1 MSKKLKSFH
10 KLFFIIFFSFL
21 FSSIVESGNTPDLPD
36 RIAPEL
42 EKIEALPR
50 RTKPAE
56 LNIEVTKIKSEP
68 LEEVYID
75 RKNKNIYVDF
85 SKKREQTLRGVKD
98 AEELEKK
105 YDLIVSESVQGNSEV
120 NGRGKSRNKS
130 NSQVMSYEVVE
141 YQGKKVLK
149 IPYENEPEKFYI
161 SVQEN
166 GNEKLV
172 KVYGVDTK
180 NARNLEKQV
189 IERKEATVMYL
200 NGYHGGWVTL
210 NSNGSINGNGVELTK
225 ENFTSGNITGFNY
238 GCTSIK
244 HNHNILVGIE
254 NNTPVQIPES
264 LGVNYSDRYISIGE
278 MQIFMRISCNGD
290 YIQFYISKLPT
301 NKKTYKLKILYTNT
315 TGQIKEHTLNLTEG
329 YLEQLMTITNSL
341 SDIIIQDVENITQDI
356 YTFGNLSLEQTS
368 QTVLYDQAFPV
379 IGLGPELPI
388 NAEGWRAETY
398 NPNEKRTISIIDSFK
413 DGNNNILNANLYFT
427 DINPNG
433 GTLLERSTQVGKK
446 EITAMG
452 SHKLNTKEK
461 IGGNLVAELNLDEL
475 KTILS
480 NFRSVNSTEL
490 ILSSSKPV
498 GEQLTFAGG
507 QYTYSYTWG
516 KYLYY
521 YLANQ
526 PKVFKKSVK
535 YPNVKIVKPQITEN
549 SQLEINKTLNTNNY
563 IVFNANGINPE
574 VGVVC
579 PIPGTR
585 SLKSLHF
592 NGTYTL
598 NNGNKIDIDATG
610 NSVINTINIFNGLNT
625 LNLEIRYEGRY
636 PKIKILNKPMAGIY
650 KLNIKHYEPSGLER
664 LNYNL
669 DIVIKEN
676 FTKERLATIT
686 YLKGYD
692 RLMLDK
698 QGFEKINF
706 DTLGNPNVNTST
718 NEYIKVDT
726 DGEFISGLIG
736 NSIVK
741 IKNKNGELIREV
753 SGIEKEIDLGEV
765 KLFFSN
771 QGLFSLQMKTVENQ
785 KIFEY
790 IIEHYNNNELK
801 LKDKL
806 NIKSIQENVIDR
818 EATLNY
824 KEGYDHYFVKKV
836 DIDSQGQI
844 TPGIPVELIRD
855 NFPSGFIT
863 GLNTSP
869 ANDYEIKVKIIR
881 LNLDGTDYIPR
892 EEKVGGI
899 EESLIMNDF
908 DLTLGK
914 NGMSVIVKNL
924 NNSNSYK
931 YRIEQ
936 YIKVGGIRVLK
947 NKDILNIRSKNIN
960 KEFEVTWNMKDI
972 IIIPDPNGDPNK
984 TKIEYPDNWVK
995 ITQLVDDK
1003 KKFPIIGINQVL
1015 GEMQNIWSLETQTPL
1030 NPINHKPFV
1039 SLDITSANGSNIKV
1053 PINIRETPFQKAEKF
1068 LVYDRGDMTN
1078 RNTAVGAY
1086 TPLKSLNISP
1096 LNNEVQVDFE
1106 MIFENIPTSQME
1118 SILKYAKER
1127 FEQGKT
1133 KVEIPYLDSKNFY
1146 KILAIRGLQE
1156 STELNQIKY
1165 RVNNSNILTY
1175 GIIDFPKIYVIKDE
1189 NMIESNT
1196 AILSF
1201 KNPIPKSNRD
1211 ISGTFDIK
1219 NGTIEP
1225 NNLPEYSHPSSL
1237 IVEGLTSSWHGVTNI
1252 PEYHKIKIYSGTDI
1266 GEGITPEAEFMTTE
1280 NGEIKGVH
1288 TVKIKNNKYV
1298 FMKGKNT
1305 SLAAGVLEWDFT
1317 RTLEDIITLVHYNNV
1332 GRIIAKD
1339 IYKINIEEFLP
1350 KKYLDV
1356 TNSTL
1361 INKIDINKTLKV
1373 TVDARQDFIEL
1384 GSLKLENY
1392 QKDITKTVEDTKG
1405 IKIEALSNEITLLST
1420 SGNTLLKGNLKFDNE
1435 NKEILNPNES
1445 ANLRFVLSQESI
1457 DNIENL
1463 VGKTFS
1469 LMTPLELIKIS
1480 GGKKNEVLLNNLII
1494 TLSNAQSGNLS
1505 SMTYISTVTNLKVKD
1520 IDSVIATNK
1529 TKFDLDGQMTLRQ
1542 INSGQGNSVPAIA
1555 IGNYTVWRFGV
1566 DGIAKRNRSNS
1577 KTNRTEL
1584 KVQYEIVGSNPVKK
1598 IEVFPELTESKTV
1611 ATQDDSNYNKPIKL
1625 YTEKSNDKIL
1635 TAVSYAEYRDTMN
1648 ERITTGLTLNIP
1660 IEQLREIK
1668 NELKNI
1674 KGDIIEIKPIGE
1686 NAKIAYIHGRDAGG
1700 SGVSSNGN
1708 TLSLPTDTNIS
1719 KKYTEENLPSIF
1731 VDKEKLNKN
1740 LEINLL
1746 PTYPL
1751 KDEEEKIIFKSTESP
1766 FYSAGKVI
1774 INPTNDNRVMEG
1786 LNYQHKIKL
1795 TLPGGEIKEYT
1806 TLLDGAITIKEIIE
1820 KNAKSITLNIDY
1832 KSGNEVHVWV
1842 TNRNG
1847 IQYYDLVLQHI
1858 DPSGDIRRT
1867 INLRINSGLEGS
1879 TSIKQGEM
1887 DLTISSRYNP
1897 IDGQLNSEPIL
1908 ITKDGIKYQT
1918 EVLDLKLLN
1927 GDYPIEL
1934 KDGQKSYIK
1943 GKEILESDYIT
1954 IVLEKGTTIKAK
1966 KEKNGDLKIKPIYWN
1981 YNTQDEFILEYKI
1994 GDKITNQYKFNVK
2007 CPEFFIASSGALD
2020 FGKLYKLGDS
2030 KDKTVTTNIE
2040 LEYQNASINP
2050 KYSLDISQGELN
2062 IGTDIFKNYL
2072 YLDDNKTLLVKNL
2085 FLGEESGKGNTK
2097 RTLPLTG
2104 TIHGPSILKTSE
2116 GKYEKTIQ
2124 ILIHLK

>member
-10 KLFFIIFFSFL
+10 KLFFIIIFSII
-21 FSSIVESGNTPDLPD
+21 FSGVIGSGSSPDLPEK
-36 RIAPEL
+36 IAPEL
-42 EKIEALPR
+42 EQIEALPR

-56 LNIEVTKIKSEP
+56 LDIEVTKIKSEP
-68 LEEVYID
+68 LEDVYID

-105 YDLIVSESVQGNSEV
+105 YNLVVSETVQGTNEV
-120 NGRGKSRNKS
+120 NGRKKSSRNTS
-130 NSQVMSYEVVE
+130 SVMDYEVVE

-161 SVQEN
+161 SIQESGN
-166 GNEKLV
+166 GKVV
-172 KVYGVDTK
+172 KVYGVDAK
-180 NARNLEKQV
+180 SARSVEKQV
-189 IERKEATVMYL
+189 TERKEVTVFYK
-200 NGYHGGWVTL
+200 NGYNTGWVGL
-210 NSNGSINGNGVELTK
+210 NRNGIVGPNMELIK
-225 ENFTSGNITGFNY
+225 ENFISGNIMGFDY
-238 GCTSIK
+238 GCTPNK
-244 HNHNILVGIE
+244 HNHNIKISIE
-254 NNTPVQIPES
+254 NEPNYSITNHTP
-264 LGVNYSDRYISIGE
+264 GDRYSDRTISIGV
-278 MQIFMRISCNGD
+278 MKIFLRIFCDGSNIDFQIT
-290 YIQFYISKLPT
+290 QLPT
-301 NKKTYKLKILYTNT
+301 IKKTYKIKIIHTNI
-315 TGQIKEHTLNLTEG
+315 GGEIKEHTLNLTEG
-329 YLEQLMTITNSL
+329 YLENLMTIRNSL
-341 SDIIIQDVENITQDI
+341 RDIVIQDTENIVQDI
-356 YTFGNLSLEQTS
+356 YSFGNVSLEQTNPE
-368 QTVLYDQAFPV
+368 VLYDQAFPI
-379 IGLGPELPI
+379 IGLGPELEI
-388 NAEGWRAETY
+388 NRDGWRAETS
-398 NPNEKRTISIIDSFK
+398 NTNEKRTIPITDTFKNVDSM
-413 DGNNNILNANLYFT
+413 LEANLYFLN
-427 DINPNG
+427 INSNG
-433 GTLLERSTQVGKK
+433 GQLLERSTQEINK
-446 EITAMG
+446 EITAIG
-452 SHKLNTKEK
+452 SYKPNTRER
-461 IGGNLVAELNLDEL
+461 IGGELVVKINLNEL
-475 KTILS
+475 KSILN
-480 NFRSVNSTEL
+480 NFRNNSSSE
-490 ILSSSKPV
+490 IVLSSSKPI

-507 QYTYSYTWG
+507 QYKYSYKDG

-521 YLANQ
+521 YLVDDV
-526 PKVFKKSVK
+526 KKYKKSIK
-535 YPNVKIVKPQITEN
+535 YPDIKIVKPQISDT
-549 SQLEINKTLNTNNY
+549 SKLEINKTFNTNNY
-563 IVFNANGINPE
+563 IIFKANGINTE
-574 VGVVC
+574 AGVTC
-579 PIPGTR
+579 PIPGER

-598 NNGNKIDIDATG
+598 NEGNKIDIDATG

-625 LNLEIRYEGRY
+625 LNLEIKYEGRY
-636 PKIKILNKPMAGIY
+636 PKIKILNKPMAGTY
-650 KLNIKHYEPSGLER
+650 KLNIKHYESSGLKR
-664 LNYNL
+664 LDYNL
-669 DIVIKEN
+669 DIVIKED
-676 FTKERLATIT
+676 FAKERSVTVT

-706 DTLGNPNVNTST
+706 DILGKPNVNTST

-726 DGEFISGLIG
+726 NGEFISGLIG
-736 NSIVK
+736 DSIIK
-741 IKNKNGELIREV
+741 IKNINGELIKEV
-753 SGIEKEIDLGEV
+753 SGTEKEIDLGEL
-765 KLFFSN
+765 KLFFSS
-771 QGLFSLQMKTVENQ
+771 QGFFSLQMKTVENQ

-790 IIEHYNNNELK
+790 IIEHYSKNELK
-801 LKDKL
+801 LRDKL
-806 NIKSIQENVIDR
+806 NIKAIQEKVNDR
-818 EATLNY
+818 EVTLSY
-824 KEGYDHYFVKKV
+824 IDGYDHYFVRKV

-869 ANDYEIKVKIIR
+869 SNDYDIKIKIIR
-881 LNLDGTDYIPR
+881 LNLDGTDYTPK
-892 EEKVGGI
+892 EEKIGGV
-899 EESLIMNDF
+899 EEILIMNDF
-908 DLTLGK
+908 DLIVGK
-914 NGMSVIVKNL
+914 NGMSIIVKNL

-931 YRIEQ
+931 YRVEQ
-936 YIKVGGIRVLK
+936 YIEVGGIRVLK
-947 NKDILNIRSKNIN
+947 NKDILNIKNKNITR
-960 KEFEVTWNMKDI
+960 EFEVKYNIKDI
-972 IIIPDPNGDPNK
+972 IIIPSLDGDPNK

-995 ITQLVDDK
+995 IIQLTDDK
-1003 KKFPIIGINQVL
+1003 NKFPVIGINQVL
-1015 GEMQNIWSLETQTPL
+1015 GDTQNNSWSLETQTPL
-1030 NPINHKPFV
+1030 NPINHKPYV
-1039 SLDITSANGSNIKV
+1039 SLDLTSSNSSNIKV

-1086 TPLKSLNISP
+1086 TPLKSFNISP
-1096 LNNEVQVDFE
+1096 LNNEVQIDFE

-1118 SILKYAKER
+1118 IILKYAKEK
-1127 FEQGKT
+1127 FEQGQN
-1133 KVEIPYLDSKNFY
+1133 KVEIPYSKSINNH

-1156 STELNQIKY
+1156 SVGSNQTKY
-1165 RVNNSNILTY
+1165 KINSNNILSY
-1175 GIIDFPKIYVIKDE
+1175 GVVDFPKIYVVKDGD
-1189 NMIESNT
+1189 MIDSNV
-1196 AILSF
+1196 ALLNFI
-1201 KNPIPKSNRD
+1201 NPVPKSNKD

-1219 NGTIEP
+1219 NGIIEP
-1225 NNLPEYSHPSSL
+1225 NNLPEYNHPSSL
-1237 IVEGLTSSWHGVTNI
+1237 TVSGLTSSWHGVTNV

-1266 GEGITPEAEFMTTE
+1266 GIGITPKAEFMTTE
-1280 NGEIKGVH
+1280 SGEIKGVH
-1288 TVKIKNNKYV
+1288 TIATKNNKYIL
-1298 FMKGKNT
+1298 MKGKNT
-1305 SLAAGVLEWDFT
+1305 PLAIGILEWDFT
-1317 RTLEDIITLVHYNNV
+1317 KIVEDTITLVHYNNV

-1356 TNSTL
+1356 VNSTL

-1373 TVDARQDFIEL
+1373 TADARQDFIEF

-1420 SGNTLLKGNLKFDNE
+1420 SGNILLKGNLKFDNG

-1480 GGKKNEVLLNNLII
+1480 GGKKNEILLNNLII

-1505 SMTYISTVTNLKVKD
+1505 SMTYISTVTNLKIKD
-1520 IDSVIATNK
+1520 IDNIIATNK

-1555 IGNYTVWRFGV
+1555 IGNDAVWKFGV
-1566 DGIAKRNRSNS
+1566 DGITKRDRSNS
-1577 KTNRTEL
+1577 KTNRREL

-1598 IEVFPELTESKTV
+1598 IEVFPELTKSKTK
-1611 ATQDDSNYNKPIKL
+1611 ATQDNSNYNRPIKL
-1625 YTEKSNDKIL
+1625 YTEKNLDDKVL
-1635 TAVSYAEYRDTMN
+1635 TAVSYAEYRDTMS

-1660 IEQLREIK
+1660 IEQLKEIK

-1674 KGDIIEIKPIGE
+1674 KGDVIELKAVGE

-1700 SGVSSNGN
+1700 SGISTNGN

-1719 KKYTEENLPSIF
+1719 SKYVTELLPSIF
-1731 VDKEKLNKN
+1731 IDKEKLNKN

-1751 KDEEEKIIFKSTESP
+1751 KEEQEKIIFKSMESP

-1795 TLPGGEIKEYT
+1795 TLPGGEIKEYN
-1806 TLLDGAITIKEIIE
+1806 TLLDGAIIIKEVIE
-1820 KNAKSITLNIDY
+1820 KNGKSITLNVDY
-1832 KSGNEVHVWV
+1832 KSGNEAHIWI

-1847 IQYYDLVLQHI
+1847 AQYYDLVLQHI
-1858 DPSGDIRRT
+1858 DPSGDVRRT

-1879 TSIKQGEM
+1879 TSAKQGEM

-1908 ITKDGIKYQT
+1908 ITKDGVKYQT

-1934 KDGQKSYIK
+1934 KENQKAYINEEEIFLNESYTTVT
-1943 GKEILESDYIT
+1943 LN
-1954 IVLEKGTTIKAK
+1954 KGTIIKAK
-1966 KEKNGDLKIKPIYWN
+1966 QESNGDLKIKPIYWN
-1981 YNTQDEFILEYKI
+1981 YNTEDEFILEYKKESI
-1994 GDKITNQYKFNVK
+1994 VTNQYKFNVK
-2007 CPEFFIASSGALD
+2007 CPEFFVASSGVLD
-2020 FGKLYKLGDS
+2020 FGKLYQFGNPQ
-2030 KDKTVTTNIE
+2030 DKIVTTNIE
-2040 LEYQNASINP
+2040 LNYNTNVNAE
-2050 KYSLDISQGELN
+2050 YSLDISQGELA

-2072 YLDDNKTLLVKNL
+2072 YLDDNKTLLVKDL
-2085 FLGEESGKGNTK
+2085 FLGEEVGKETTK

-2104 TIHGPSILKTSE
+2104 TIHGPSILKASE

>member
-1 MSKKLKSFH
+1 MNKNLKSFH
-10 KLFFIIFFSFL
+10 KLFFIVFFSFL
-21 FSSIVESGNTPDLPD
+21 FSSVVGSGNTPDLPD
-36 RIAPEL
+36 RIEPEL

-56 LNIEVTKIKSEP
+56 LNIQVTKIKSEP

-75 RKNKNIYVDF
+75 RKNKTIYVDF
-85 SKKREQTLRGVKD
+85 SKKREQALRGVKD
-98 AEELEKK
+98 AEDLEKK
-105 YDLIVSESVQGNSEV
+105 YDLVISENIQSSGEIVGK
-120 NGRGKSRNKS
+120 GRSKMTTNL
-130 NSQVMSYEVVE
+130 QVMAYETTE
-141 YQGKKVLK
+141 LDGKKMLK
-149 IPYENEPEKFYI
+149 IPYQNEPEKLYI

-166 GNEKLV
+166 NQV
-172 KVYGVDTK
+172 IKVYSMDVSKSTGV
-180 NARNLEKQV
+180 
-189 IERKEATVMYL
+189 
-200 NGYHGGWVTL
+200 
-210 NSNGSINGNGVELTK
+210 NGNI
-225 ENFTSGNITGFNY
+225 S
-238 GCTSIK
+238 
-244 HNHNILVGIE
+244 
-254 NNTPVQIPES
+254 NNPLMI
-264 LGVNYSDRYISIGE
+264 
-278 MQIFMRISCNGD
+278 
-290 YIQFYISKLPT
+290 
-301 NKKTYKLKILYTNT
+301 NT
-315 TGQIKEHTLNLTEG
+315 TNWNE
-329 YLEQLMTITNSL
+329 
-341 SDIIIQDVENITQDI
+341 IIINDVENISNLI
-356 YTFGNLSLEQTS
+356 EFGRIGMEQTNQS
-368 QTVLYDQAFPV
+368 PIYLGNPFPV
-379 IGLGPELPI
+379 IALGERGTL
-388 NAEGWRAETY
+388 N
-398 NPNEKRTISIIDSFK
+398 NHTISLGWSFTSWEYSIPARTNKVISSYRNSTLNKNFTMEMSLENRVILSGYSRIERGDPVSIFGTFYPGTTEKITADLRGQLQDLDQLNSIFVELRNKNEREYTFSPLEPLENQISFVVSQAILSGYYYYDVPTKNGLTNGDKKIENRAYPNIKLVKPLIQETLTLNIGNEFNIDS
-413 DGNNNILNANLYFT
+413 N
-427 DINPNG
+427 
-433 GTLLERSTQVGKK
+433 
-446 EITAMG
+446 
-452 SHKLNTKEK
+452 
-461 IGGNLVAELNLDEL
+461 
-475 KTILS
+475 
-480 NFRSVNSTEL
+480 
-490 ILSSSKPV
+490 
-498 GEQLTFAGG
+498 
-507 QYTYSYTWG
+507 
-516 KYLYY
+516 
-521 YLANQ
+521 
-526 PKVFKKSVK
+526 
-535 YPNVKIVKPQITEN
+535 
-549 SQLEINKTLNTNNY
+549 
-563 IVFNANGINPE
+563 IVFTQNGINS
-574 VGVVC
+574 
-579 PIPGTR
+579 IPGVSLTPTNTR
-585 SLKSLHF
+585 NLKSLHF

-598 NNGNKIDIDATG
+598 NNGNKIDIDTTG
-610 NSVINTINIFNGLNT
+610 NSVANKINILNGLNILT
-625 LNLEIRYEGRY
+625 LEIKYEGRY
-636 PKIKILNKPMAGIY
+636 PKIKILNKPMAGTY

-676 FTKERLATIT
+676 FVKERLATIT

-706 DTLGNPNVNTST
+706 DILGKPNVNTSI

-726 DGEFISGLIG
+726 GGEFISGLTG
-736 NSIVK
+736 GSTVK
-741 IKNKNGELIREV
+741 IKNKNGELIKEI
-753 SGIEKEIDLGEV
+753 SDIEKEIDLGEV

-790 IIEHYNNNELK
+790 IIEHYNNTELK
-801 LKDKL
+801 LRDKL
-806 NIKSIQENVIDR
+806 NIKAIQENVNDR
-818 EATLNY
+818 EVTLNY
-824 KEGYDHYFVKKV
+824 KGGYDHYFVKKV

-908 DLTLGK
+908 DLTVGK

-936 YIKVGGIRVLK
+936 YIEVGGIRVLK

-1003 KKFPIIGINQVL
+1003 KRFPIIGINQVL

-1030 NPINHKPFV
+1030 NPINHKPFA
-1039 SLDITSANGSNIKV
+1039 SLALTSSNGSNIKV

-1086 TPLKSLNISP
+1086 TPLNSLNISP

-1118 SILKYAKER
+1118 TILKYAKEK
-1127 FEQGKT
+1127 FEQGQT
-1133 KVEIPYLDSKNFY
+1133 KVEIPYLDSKNFH

-1156 STELNQIKY
+1156 STESNQIKY

-1175 GIIDFPKIYVIKDE
+1175 GIVDFPKIYVIKDE

-1196 AILSF
+1196 ATLNF
-1201 KNPIPKSNRD
+1201 KNPVPKSNRD

-1225 NNLPEYSHPSSL
+1225 NNLPEYNHPSSL
-1237 IVEGLTSSWHGVTNI
+1237 IVEGLTSSWHGVANI

-1288 TVKIKNNKYV
+1288 TIKTKNNKYV

-1305 SLAAGVLEWDFT
+1305 SLAVGVLEWNFMEV
-1317 RTLEDIITLVHYNNV
+1317 LEEVITLVHYNNV

-1339 IYKINIEEFLP
+1339 IYKMNIEEFLP

-1361 INKIDINKTLKV
+1361 INKIDINKNLKA

-1392 QKDITKTVEDTKG
+1392 QKDITKIVEDTKG
-1405 IKIEALSNEITLLST
+1405 IKIEALSKEIILSSTLD
-1420 SGNTLLKGNLKFDNE
+1420 NVFLKGNLKFDTE
-1435 NKEILNPNES
+1435 NKEVLNPNES
-1445 ANLRFVLSQESI
+1445 ANLRFILSQESI
-1457 DNIENL
+1457 DNIDNL
-1463 VGKTFS
+1463 VGKTF
-1469 LMTPLELIKIS
+1469 LLTTPLELIKIS
-1480 GGKKNEVLLNNLII
+1480 GGKKNEVLLKNLII
-1494 TLSNAQSGNLS
+1494 TLSNAQSGDLS
-1505 SMTYISTVTNLKVKD
+1505 SMTYISTVTNLKIKD
-1520 IDSVIATNK
+1520 IDSIIAINK

-1555 IGNYTVWRFGV
+1555 IGDYDIWKF
-1566 DGIAKRNRSNS
+1566 GIAGILKRDRVISKNNRSS
-1577 KTNRTEL
+1577 VEVK
-1584 KVQYEIVGSNPVKK
+1584 YEIVGSNPKV
-1598 IEVFPELTESKTV
+1598 EVNIYPELTKEKTKATRDDLNYPISK
-1611 ATQDDSNYNKPIKL
+1611 IKL
-1625 YTEKSNDKIL
+1625 YTEGAIVNGSERYL
-1635 TAVSYAEYRDTMN
+1635 TALSYATSRDTMS
-1648 ERITTGLTLNIP
+1648 ERITTGLTLNITKDQM
-1660 IEQLREIK
+1660 EKIK

-1674 KGDIIEIKPIGE
+1674 KGDIIELKPVGK
-1686 NAKIAYIHGRDAGG
+1686 NAKISYIHGRDAGE
-1700 SGVSSNGN
+1700 SGVSTNGN
-1708 TLSLPTDTNIS
+1708 TLSLPADKDVLN
-1719 KKYTEENLPSIF
+1719 KYTEKSLPSIF

-1751 KDEEEKIIFKSTESP
+1751 KEEQEKIIFKSNTAP
-1766 FYSAGKVI
+1766 LYSVGKVI
-1774 INPTNDNRVMEG
+1774 INPTNDNRAMEG

-1795 TLPGGEIKEYT
+1795 ILPGGEIKEYAT
-1806 TLLDGAITIKEIIE
+1806 SLDGSITIKEIIE

-1858 DPSGDIRRT
+1858 DPSGDVRRT

-1934 KDGQKSYIK
+1934 KNGQKAYIK
-1943 GKEILESDYIT
+1943 DKEILESDYVTVI
-1954 IVLEKGTTIKAK
+1954 LEKGTVIKAK
-1966 KEKNGDLKIKPIYWN
+1966 RERNGDLKIKPIYWN
-1981 YNTQDEFILEYKI
+1981 YNIQDEFILEYKI
-1994 GDKITNQYKFNVK
+1994 EDKITNQYKFNLK
-2007 CPEFFIASSGALD
+2007 CPEFFVASSGVLD
-2020 FGKLYKLGDS
+2020 FGKLYKLKDS

-2040 LEYQNASINP
+2040 LHYNTNVIAE
-2050 KYSLDISQGELN
+2050 YSLDISQGELN
-2062 IGTDIFKNYL
+2062 VGTDIFKNYL
-2072 YLDDNKTLLVKNL
+2072 YLDDNKTLLVKDL
-2085 FLGEESGKGNTK
+2085 FLGEELGKGTTK
-2097 RTLPLTG
+2097 RTLSLTG
-2104 TIHGPSILKTSE
+2104 TVHGPSILKAPE

>member
-1 MSKKLKSFH
+1 MNKKLKSFH
-10 KLFFIIFFSFL
+10 KLFFIVFFSFL
-21 FSSIVESGNTPDLPD
+21 FSSIVGSGNTPDLPN

-85 SKKREQTLRGVKD
+85 SKKREQALKGVKD
-98 AEELEKK
+98 AKDLEKK
-105 YDLIVSESVQGNSEV
+105 YNLVISENIQSSGEIVGK
-120 NGRGKSRNKS
+120 GRTKMTTNL
-130 NSQVMSYEVVE
+130 QVMAYETVE
-141 YQGKKVLK
+141 LDGKKMLK
-149 IPYENEPEKFYI
+149 IPYQNEPEKLYI

-166 GNEKLV
+166 NQV
-172 KVYGVDTK
+172 IKVYSMDVSKSTGV
-180 NARNLEKQV
+180 
-189 IERKEATVMYL
+189 
-200 NGYHGGWVTL
+200 
-210 NSNGSINGNGVELTK
+210 NGNI
-225 ENFTSGNITGFNY
+225 S
-238 GCTSIK
+238 
-244 HNHNILVGIE
+244 
-254 NNTPVQIPES
+254 NNPLMI
-264 LGVNYSDRYISIGE
+264 
-278 MQIFMRISCNGD
+278 
-290 YIQFYISKLPT
+290 
-301 NKKTYKLKILYTNT
+301 NT
-315 TGQIKEHTLNLTEG
+315 TNWNE
-329 YLEQLMTITNSL
+329 
-341 SDIIIQDVENITQDI
+341 IIISDVENISNLI
-356 YTFGNLSLEQTS
+356 EFGRIGMEQTNQS
-368 QTVLYDQAFPV
+368 PIYLGNPFPV
-379 IGLGPELPI
+379 IALGERGTL
-388 NAEGWRAETY
+388 N
-398 NPNEKRTISIIDSFK
+398 NHTISLGWSFTSWEYSIPRRTNKVISSYGNSTLNKNFTMEMSLENRVILSGYSRIERGDPVSVFGTFSPGTTEKITADLRGQLQDLDQLNSIFVELRNKNEREYTFSPLEPLENQISFVVSQAILSGYYYYDVPTKNSLTNGDKKIENRAYPNIKLVKPLIQETLTLNIGNGFNIDS
-413 DGNNNILNANLYFT
+413 N
-427 DINPNG
+427 
-433 GTLLERSTQVGKK
+433 
-446 EITAMG
+446 
-452 SHKLNTKEK
+452 
-461 IGGNLVAELNLDEL
+461 
-475 KTILS
+475 
-480 NFRSVNSTEL
+480 
-490 ILSSSKPV
+490 
-498 GEQLTFAGG
+498 
-507 QYTYSYTWG
+507 
-516 KYLYY
+516 
-521 YLANQ
+521 
-526 PKVFKKSVK
+526 
-535 YPNVKIVKPQITEN
+535 
-549 SQLEINKTLNTNNY
+549 
-563 IVFNANGINPE
+563 IVFTQNGINS
-574 VGVVC
+574 
-579 PIPGTR
+579 IPGVSLTPTNTR
-585 SLKSLHF
+585 NLKSLHF

-598 NNGNKIDIDATG
+598 NNGNKIDIDTTG
-610 NSVINTINIFNGLNT
+610 NSVANKINILNGLNT
-625 LNLEIRYEGRY
+625 LNLEIKYEGRY

-706 DTLGNPNVNTST
+706 DTSGNPNVNTST

-726 DGEFISGLIG
+726 AGEFISGLIG
-736 NSIVK
+736 NSTVK
-741 IKNKNGELIREV
+741 IKNKNGELIKEV

-771 QGLFSLQMKTVENQ
+771 QGFFSLQMKTVENQ

-790 IIEHYNNNELK
+790 IIEHYNNTELK
-801 LKDKL
+801 LRDKL
-806 NIKSIQENVIDR
+806 NIKAIQENVNDR
-818 EATLNY
+818 EVTLNY
-824 KEGYDHYFVKKV
+824 KGGYDHYFVKKV

-892 EEKVGGI
+892 EEKVGRI

-908 DLTLGK
+908 DLTVGK

-936 YIKVGGIRVLK
+936 YIEVGGIRVLK

-960 KEFEVTWNMKDI
+960 KEFEVTWNIKDI

-1030 NPINHKPFV
+1030 NPINHKPFA
-1039 SLDITSANGSNIKV
+1039 SLALTSSNGSNIKV

-1068 LVYDRGDMTN
+1068 LVYDRGNMTN

-1086 TPLKSLNISP
+1086 TPLNSLNISP

-1118 SILKYAKER
+1118 TILKYAKEK
-1127 FEQGKT
+1127 FEQGQT
-1133 KVEIPYLDSKNFY
+1133 KVEIPYLDSKNFH

-1156 STELNQIKY
+1156 STESNQIKY

-1196 AILSF
+1196 ATLNF
-1201 KNPIPKSNRD
+1201 KNPVPKSNRD

-1225 NNLPEYSHPSSL
+1225 NNLPEYNHPSSL
-1237 IVEGLTSSWHGVTNI
+1237 IVEGLTSSWHGVANI

-1288 TVKIKNNKYV
+1288 TIKTKNNKYV

-1305 SLAAGVLEWDFT
+1305 SLAVGVLEWNFMEV
-1317 RTLEDIITLVHYNNV
+1317 LEEVITLVHYNNV

-1339 IYKINIEEFLP
+1339 TYKMNIEEFLP

-1361 INKIDINKTLKV
+1361 INKIDVNKTLKV

-1405 IKIEALSNEITLLST
+1405 IKIEALSKEITLST
-1420 SGNTLLKGNLKFDNE
+1420 TSDNVFLKGNLKYDNG
-1435 NKEILNPNES
+1435 NKDISNPNES

-1463 VGKTFS
+1463 IGKTFS

-1555 IGNYTVWRFGV
+1555 IGNYTVWKFGV
-1566 DGIAKRNRSNS
+1566 DGIAKRDRSNS
-1577 KTNRTEL
+1577 RTNRTEL

-1598 IEVFPELTESKTV
+1598 IEVFPELTKSKTK
-1611 ATQDDSNYNKPIKL
+1611 ATQDNLNYNRPIKL
-1625 YTEKSNDKIL
+1625 YTEKNSDDKIL
-1635 TAVSYAEYRDTMN
+1635 TAVSYAEYRDTMS
-1648 ERITTGLTLNIP
+1648 ERITTGLTLNIS
-1660 IEQLREIK
+1660 IEQLKVIK

-1686 NAKIAYIHGRDAGG
+1686 NAKIAYIHGRDIGE
-1700 SGVSSNGN
+1700 SGVSTNGN
-1708 TLSLPTDTNIS
+1708 TLSLPTDTNITS
-1719 KKYTEENLPSIF
+1719 RYIEELLPSIF

-1751 KDEEEKIIFKSTESP
+1751 KDEQEKIIFKSTEPP

-1774 INPTNDNRVMEG
+1774 INPTNDNRVIEG

-1806 TLLDGAITIKEIIE
+1806 TSLDGSITIKEIIE

-1867 INLRINSGLEGS
+1867 TNLRINSGLEGS

-1927 GDYPIEL
+1927 GDYPVEL
-1934 KDGQKSYIK
+1934 KVGQKAYIRST
-1943 GKEILESDYIT
+1943 EILENNYTTIT
-1954 IVLEKGTTIKAK
+1954 LDKGTKIKAK
-1966 KEKNGDLKIKPIYWN
+1966 REANGDLKIKPIYWN
-1981 YNTQDEFILEYKI
+1981 YNVEDEFVLEYKTE
-1994 GDKITNQYKFNVK
+1994 DTLTNQYKFNVK
-2007 CPEFFIASSGALD
+2007 CPEFFIASSGVLD
-2020 FGKLYKLGDS
+2020 FGKLYKFGS
-2030 KDKTVTTNIE
+2030 PQDKTVTTNIDLHYNTNVIAE
-2040 LEYQNASINP
+2040 
-2050 KYSLDISQGELN
+2050 YSLDISQGKLN
-2062 IGTDIFKNYL
+2062 IGAEIFENYL
-2072 YLDDNKTLLVKNL
+2072 YLDDNKTLLVKDL
-2085 FLGEESGKGNTK
+2085 FLGEELGKETTK
-2097 RTLPLTG
+2097 RILPLTG
-2104 TIHGPSILKTSE
+2104 TIHGPSILKASE

>member
-10 KLFFIIFFSFL
+10 KLFFIIIFSII
-21 FSSIVESGNTPDLPD
+21 FSGVIGSGNSPDLPEK
-36 RIAPEL
+36 IAPEL
-42 EKIEALPR
+42 EQIEALPR

-68 LEEVYID
+68 LEDVYID

-105 YDLIVSESVQGNSEV
+105 YNLVVSETVQGTNEV
-120 NGRGKSRNKS
+120 NGRKKSRRNTS
-130 NSQVMSYEVVE
+130 SVMDYEVVE

-149 IPYENEPEKFYI
+149 IPYENEPEKIYI
-161 SVQEN
+161 SVQESE
-166 GNEKLV
+166 NEKLV
-172 KVYGVDTK
+172 KVYGIDIK
-180 NARNLEKQV
+180 SARNIEKQ
-189 IERKEATVMYL
+189 IERKEVTVMYL
-200 NGYHGGWVTL
+200 NGYHGGWITL
-210 NSNGSINGNGVELTK
+210 NSGGTIDGTGIELTK
-225 ENFTSGNITGFNY
+225 ENFTSGNIVGFNY
-238 GCTSIK
+238 GCTSTK
-244 HNHNILVGIE
+244 HNHSILIGVE
-254 NNTPVQIPES
+254 NNTPIRIPES
-264 LGVNYSDRYISIGE
+264 LQTGFSDRNIIVGE
-278 MQIFMRISCNGD
+278 MNIYMRISCTGN
-290 YIQFYISKLPT
+290 YVQFYISKLPI
-301 NKKTYKLKILYTNT
+301 NKKSYKIKIIHTNT
-315 TGQIKEHTLNLTEG
+315 VGEVKEHTLNLTES

-341 SDIIIQDVENITQDI
+341 SDIVIEDAENITQDT
-356 YTFGNLSLEQTS
+356 YSFGNVSLYQSS

-388 NAEGWRAETY
+388 NREGWRAETY
-398 NPNEKRTISIIDSFK
+398 NENEYRPPLTDSFRN
-413 DGNNNILNANLYFT
+413 GNNNILNANLYFIN
-427 DINPNG
+427 INPNG
-433 GTLLERSTQVGKK
+433 GNLLKRSTQIQKE
-446 EITAMG
+446 EITAIG
-452 SHKLNTKEK
+452 SYKPNTREK
-461 IGGNLVAELNLDEL
+461 IGGELVVRINLNEL
-475 KTILS
+475 KSILN
-480 NFRSVNSTEL
+480 NFRNNSSSE
-490 ILSSSKPV
+490 IVLSSSKPI

-507 QYTYSYTWG
+507 QVRVNPYYPNN
-516 KYLYY
+516 YY
-521 YLANQ
+521 YEYLAHQ
-526 PKVFKKSVK
+526 PKVFKKSVGYK
-535 YPNVKIVKPQITEN
+535 NIKISKPQITE
-549 SQLEINKTLNTNNY
+549 SLQLEINKTFNTNNY
-563 IVFNANGINPE
+563 IIFKANGINTE
-574 VGVVC
+574 AGVTC
-579 PIPGTR
+579 PIPGER

-598 NNGNKIDIDATG
+598 NEGNKIDIDATG
-610 NSVINTINIFNGLNT
+610 NSMINTINIFNGLNT
-625 LNLEIRYEGRY
+625 LNLEIKYEGRY
-636 PKIKILNKPMAGIY
+636 PKIKILNKPMAGTY
-650 KLNIKHYEPSGLER
+650 KLNIKHYEPSGLKR
-664 LNYNL
+664 LDYNL
-669 DIVIKEN
+669 DIVIKED
-676 FTKERLATIT
+676 FAKERSVTVT

-706 DTLGNPNVNTST
+706 DILGKPNVNTST

-726 DGEFISGLIG
+726 NGEFISGLIG
-736 NSIVK
+736 DSIVK
-741 IKNKNGELIREV
+741 IKNINGELIKEV
-753 SGIEKEIDLGEV
+753 SGTEKEVDLGEL
-765 KLFFSN
+765 KLFFSS
-771 QGLFSLQMKTVENQ
+771 QRFFSLQMKTVENH

-790 IIEHYNNNELK
+790 IIEHYSKNELK
-801 LKDKL
+801 LRDKL
-806 NIKSIQENVIDR
+806 NIKAIQEKVNDR
-818 EATLNY
+818 EVTLSY
-824 KEGYDHYFVKKV
+824 IDGYDHYFVRKV

-869 ANDYEIKVKIIR
+869 SNDYDIKIKIIR
-881 LNLDGTDYIPR
+881 LNLDGTDYTPK
-892 EEKVGGI
+892 EEKIGGV
-899 EESLIMNDF
+899 EEILIINDF
-908 DLTLGK
+908 DLIVGK
-914 NGMSVIVKNL
+914 NGMSIIVKNL

-931 YRIEQ
+931 YRVEQ
-936 YIKVGGIRVLK
+936 YIEVGGIRVLK
-947 NKDILNIRSKNIN
+947 NKDILNIKNKNITR
-960 KEFEVTWNMKDI
+960 EFEVKYNIKDI
-972 IIIPDPNGDPNK
+972 IIIPSLDGDPNK

-995 ITQLVDDK
+995 IIQLTDDK
-1003 KKFPIIGINQVL
+1003 NKFPVIGINQVL
-1015 GEMQNIWSLETQTPL
+1015 GDTQNNSWSLETQTPL
-1030 NPINHKPFV
+1030 NPINHKPYV
-1039 SLDITSANGSNIKV
+1039 SLDLTSSNGSNIKV

-1086 TPLKSLNISP
+1086 TPLKSFNISP
-1096 LNNEVQVDFE
+1096 LNNEVQIDFE

-1118 SILKYAKER
+1118 IILKYAKEK
-1127 FEQGKT
+1127 FEQGQN
-1133 KVEIPYLDSKNFY
+1133 KVEIPYSKSINNH

-1156 STELNQIKY
+1156 SVGSNQTKY
-1165 RVNNSNILTY
+1165 KINSNNILSY
-1175 GIIDFPKIYVIKDE
+1175 GVVDFPKIYVVKDGD
-1189 NMIESNT
+1189 MIDSNV
-1196 AILSF
+1196 ALLNFI
-1201 KNPIPKSNRD
+1201 NPVPKSNKD

-1219 NGTIEP
+1219 NGIIEP
-1225 NNLPEYSHPSSL
+1225 NNLPEYNHPSSL
-1237 IVEGLTSSWHGVTNI
+1237 TVSGLTSSWHGVTNV

-1266 GEGITPEAEFMTTE
+1266 GIGITPKAEFMTTE
-1280 NGEIKGVH
+1280 SGEIKGVH
-1288 TVKIKNNKYV
+1288 TIATKNNKYIL
-1298 FMKGKNT
+1298 MKGKNT
-1305 SLAAGVLEWDFT
+1305 PLAIGILEWDFT
-1317 RTLEDIITLVHYNNV
+1317 KIVEDTITLVHYNNV

-1356 TNSTL
+1356 VNSTL

-1373 TVDARQDFIEL
+1373 TVDARQDFIEF

-1420 SGNTLLKGNLKFDNE
+1420 SGNILLKGNLKFDNG

-1480 GGKKNEVLLNNLII
+1480 GGKKNEILLNNLII

-1505 SMTYISTVTNLKVKD
+1505 SMTYISTVTNLKIKD
-1520 IDSVIATNK
+1520 IDNIITTNK

-1555 IGNYTVWRFGV
+1555 IGNDAIWKFGV
-1566 DGIAKRNRSNS
+1566 DGITKRDRSNS
-1577 KTNRTEL
+1577 KTNRREL

-1598 IEVFPELTESKTV
+1598 IEVFPELTKSKTK
-1611 ATQDDSNYNKPIKL
+1611 ATQDNSNYNRPIKL
-1625 YTEKSNDKIL
+1625 YTEKNLDDKVL
-1635 TAVSYAEYRDTMN
+1635 TAVSYAEYRDTMS

-1660 IEQLREIK
+1660 IEQLKEIK

-1674 KGDIIEIKPIGE
+1674 KGDVIELKAVGE

-1700 SGVSSNGN
+1700 SGISTNGN

-1719 KKYTEENLPSIF
+1719 SKYVTELLPSIF
-1731 VDKEKLNKN
+1731 IDKEKLNKN

-1751 KDEEEKIIFKSTESP
+1751 KEEQEKIIFKSMESP

-1795 TLPGGEIKEYT
+1795 TLPGGEIKEYN
-1806 TLLDGAITIKEIIE
+1806 TLLDGAIIIKEVIE
-1820 KNAKSITLNIDY
+1820 KNGKSITLNVDY
-1832 KSGNEVHVWV
+1832 KSGNEAHIWI

-1847 IQYYDLVLQHI
+1847 AQYYDLVLQHI
-1858 DPSGDIRRT
+1858 DPSRDVRRT

-1879 TSIKQGEM
+1879 TSAKQGEI

-1908 ITKDGIKYQT
+1908 ITKDGVKYQT

-1934 KDGQKSYIK
+1934 KENQKAYIN
-1943 GKEILESDYIT
+1943 GKEIFLNESYT
-1954 IVLEKGTTIKAK
+1954 TVTLNKGTIIKAK
-1966 KEKNGDLKIKPIYWN
+1966 QESNGDLKLKPIYWN
-1981 YNTQDEFILEYKI
+1981 YNTEDEFILEYKKESI
-1994 GDKITNQYKFNVK
+1994 VTNQYKFNVK
-2007 CPEFFIASSGALD
+2007 CPEFFVASSGVLD
-2020 FGKLYKLGDS
+2020 FGKLYQFGNPQ
-2030 KDKTVTTNIE
+2030 DKIVTTNIE
-2040 LEYQNASINP
+2040 LNYNTNVNAE
-2050 KYSLDISQGELN
+2050 YSLDISQGELA

-2072 YLDDNKTLLVKNL
+2072 YLDDNKTLLVKDL
-2085 FLGEESGKGNTK
+2085 FLGEEVGKETTK

-2104 TIHGPSILKTSE
+2104 TIHGPSILKASE